1 MKPAIIIGTKAE
13 YIKMFP
19 VMLELQQRKID
30 YLFIATGQHYL
41 NDLVKKF
48 GTQAPDIIINPQ
60 DGFKGD
66 TGGAFGW
73 AIKTLPKIIS
83 MLRKHTDIDYVI
95 VHGDTIST
103 LIASVAA
110 RLTGKQLCHVE
121 AGLRSGNLREP
132 FPEEIV
138 RRIVDFLSHIK
149 FAPSQKAANRLKG
162 TSINTGN
169 TSVDSLHTALSL
181 CKSSFLIDKPYSVC
195 TIHRHENIK
204 SKERMDKI
212 LNCLGYSEMEILFF
226 IHDNTIKKLKDFGL
240 YEKLKQNKNI
250 KLMRPIPYIE
260 FSKVLSGAK
269 IIFTD
274 GGGMSE
280 EAAELN
286 IPCVI
291 LRYET
296 EREELLDRWDQTL
309 TKLNL
314 DKARK
319 AMRIYSLPHD
329 PYILPNPYN
338 GHGSSNKI
346 VNFLIGFK

>member
-1 MKPAIIIGTKAE
+1 MNPAIIIGTKAE

-19 VMLELQQRKID
+19 VMLELEKRKIN
-30 YLFIATGQHYL
+30 YLFVATGQHNL
-41 NDLVKKF
+41 NDLFKKF
-48 GTQAPDIIINPQ
+48 GTKAPDIIVNPQ

-83 MLRKHTDIDYVI
+83 MLQKHTNIDYVI

-103 LIASVAA
+103 LIGCVAA
-110 RLTGKQLCHVE
+110 RLTGKYVCHVE
-121 AGLRSGNLREP
+121 AGLRSGNIKEP

-138 RRIVDFLSHIK
+138 RRIVDFFSYIK
-149 FAPSQKAANRLKG
+149 FAPSEKAAKRLRG
-162 TSINTGN
+162 NSINMGN
-169 TSVDSLHTALSL
+169 TSVDSLHMALSL
-181 CKSSFLIDKPYSVC
+181 CKSSFSIEKPYAVC

-204 SKERMDKI
+204 SKDRMRKI
-212 LNCLGYSEMEILFF
+212 LDILEYSEMDILFF
-226 IHDNTIKKLKDFGL
+226 IHDNTIKKLKDFEL
-240 YEKLKQNKNI
+240 YNKLKENTRI
-250 KLMRPIPYIE
+250 KLMRPIPYVE
-260 FSKVLSGAK
+260 FSKVLSGSN

-286 IPCVI
+286 IPCII

-296 EREELLDRWDQTL
+296 EREELLARWDQTL

-314 DKARK
+314 EKARR

-329 PYILPNPYN
+329 KYVLPNPYN
-338 GHGSSNKI
+338 NHGSSKKI
-346 VNFLIGFK
+346 VDFLLALK